1 MGYRRTSW
9 LKRPIIYHSLENARL
24 ALKTSKSLNIPVV
37 LRTAH
42 GALSYAGASYLK
54 KIYAIAMDECATAP
68 AIAMLD
74 CGNDA
79 AAAVNAIRDGWP
91 GILYTGQPKACQRV
105 RSVAKRHRIT
115 YTENRTDALD
125 LDACDEMDS
134 ACRSWLLT
142 GVKAF

>member
-54 KIYAIAMDECATAP
+54 KIYDIAMDECATAP
-68 AIAMLD
+68 AIAMLA

-91 GILYTGQPKACQRV
+91 GILNTGQPKACQRV

-125 LDACDEMDS
+125 LDACY
-134 ACRSWLLT
+134 
-142 GVKAF
+142 